1 VMDYRVERLLAKIHS
16 DFSQA
21 SNIKQMA
28 ESLGV
33 SVSYLQHLFKKEV
46 GQSLAKYIK
55 DLCLQRARELL
66 ETTNLS
72 IKEIRVKAGITSKA
86 HFFRDFKQ
94 KFGSTP
100 TEYRKN
106 YGNNKNGG

>member
-1 VMDYRVERLLAKIHS
+1 MDYRVERLLTKIHS
-16 DFSQA
+16 DFSQV
-21 SNIKQMA
+21 SNVEQLA
-28 ESLGV
+28 ESIGV
-33 SVSYLQHLFKKEV
+33 SVSCLQHLFKKEV

-55 DLCLQRARELL
+55 DLRLQKARELL

-100 TEYRKN
+100 TEYRK
-106 YGNNKNGG
+106 KFRL